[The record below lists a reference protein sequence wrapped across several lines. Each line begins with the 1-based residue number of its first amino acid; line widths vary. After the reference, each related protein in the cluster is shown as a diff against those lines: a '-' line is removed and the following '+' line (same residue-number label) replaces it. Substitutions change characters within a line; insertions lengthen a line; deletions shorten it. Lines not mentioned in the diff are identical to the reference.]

1 MKVNIKAGSEKYN
14 VDFKITPQLKN
25 KGLVAMAKS
34 SKDLDKLQSAIAA
47 RAGGDELIDYIILK
61 VLESKLKLPMEIDR
75 TYNGAGYGFVL
86 DFYSIA
92 KKLN

>member
-1 MKVNIKAGSEKYN
+1 MKVNIKAGGDKYN
-14 VDFKITPQLKN
+14 VDFNVSPQLKN

-34 SKDLDKLQSAIAA
+34 SNDLDKLQSAIAA
-47 RAGGDELIDYIILK
+47 RAGGDDLIGAIILK
-61 VLESKLKLPMEIDR
+61 ALEKKLKLPMEIDR
-75 TYNGAGYGFVL
+75 SYEGAGYGFVL

>member
-1 MKVNIKAGSEKYN
+1 MKVNIKAGGDKYN
-14 VDFKITPQLKN
+14 VDFNVSPQLKN

-34 SKDLDKLQSAIAA
+34 SNDLDNLQSAIAA
-47 RAGGDELIDYIILK
+47 RAGGDDLIGAISLK
-61 VLESKLKLPMEIDR
+61 ALESKLKLPMEIDR
-75 TYNGAGYGFVL
+75 TDEGAGYGFVL

>member
-14 VDFKITPQLKN
+14 VDFKVIPQLKN
-25 KGLVAMAKS
+25 KGLIAMAKS
-34 SKDLDKLQSAIAA
+34 SKDLDELQSAIAA
-47 RAGGDELIDYIILK
+47 RTGGDELIDYIILK

-75 TYNGAGYGFVL
+75 TYKGAGYGFTL
-86 DFYSIA
+86 DFYSIS

>member
-1 MKVNIKAGSEKYN
+1 MKVNIKAGGDKYN
-14 VDFKITPQLKN
+14 VDFNVSPQLKN

-47 RAGGDELIDYIILK
+47 RAGGDDLIGAIILK
-61 VLESKLKLPMEIDR
+61 ALEKKLKLPMEIDR
-75 TYNGAGYGFVL
+75 SYEGAGYGFVL

>member
-14 VDFKITPQLKN
+14 VDFNITPQTKN

-47 RAGGDELIDYIILK
+47 RVGGDELIDYIILK

-75 TYNGAGYGFVL
+75 TYKGAGYGFVL

-92 KKLN
+92 KSLK